1 MDTPNNQTPK
11 SDSESRL
18 ELFLLR
24 PKPDLI
30 IQIFTRCRGV
40 GFSYGFCREA
50 VFAGSC
56 VQFVGGFRRCSDP
69 ALTRYWS
76 KPCNFGLQH
85 RDSFAFEIIAKQPWM
100 SCTKP
105 EALE

>member
-1 MDTPNNQTPK
+1 MNTPFDQSPK

-24 PKPDLI
+24 PNPDRI

-50 VFAGSC
+50 VFADSC

-69 ALTRYWS
+69 SLAHQWS
-76 KPCNFGLQH
+76 EPCDFGLQP
-85 RDSFAFEIIAKQPWM
+85 RDGFAFELVAREPWM
-100 SCTKP
+100 TCTRP
-105 EALE
+105 EALK